1 MLNCGI
7 LFKENYESPEEIIIN
22 QGGSSSGL

>member
-1 MLNCGI
+1 MINAST
-7 LFKENYESPEEIIIN
+7 LFKENYEATAEIIIN